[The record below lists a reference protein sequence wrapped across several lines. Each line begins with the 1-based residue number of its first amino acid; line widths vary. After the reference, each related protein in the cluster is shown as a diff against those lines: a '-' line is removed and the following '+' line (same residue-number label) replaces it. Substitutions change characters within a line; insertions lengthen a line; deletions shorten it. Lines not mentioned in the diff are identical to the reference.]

1 MKGGVIYRLIL
12 SYWLGLGFGKE
23 NLVFLEP
30 KLKENVVN
38 FGSVSLE
45 MHGGFILDK
54 EQVVVP
60 HLIRNTWDIP
70 IEEMTK

>member
-1 MKGGVIYRLIL
+1 MKGGFIYRLIL
-12 SYWLGLGFGKE
+12 SYWPRLGFGKE
-23 NLVFLEP
+23 RLVCLAP
-30 KLKENVVN
+30 KFKENVVN
-38 FGSVSLE
+38 CGSVSLE